1 MGISATTTVEKGGIE
16 RIYLMMAIHE
26 VLMEVRN
33 LATLDSI
40 ELS

>member
-1 MGISATTTVEKGGIE
+1 VGISATTTLEKGGIE
-16 RIYLMMAIHE
+16 RIYFMMAIDE

-40 ELS
+40 